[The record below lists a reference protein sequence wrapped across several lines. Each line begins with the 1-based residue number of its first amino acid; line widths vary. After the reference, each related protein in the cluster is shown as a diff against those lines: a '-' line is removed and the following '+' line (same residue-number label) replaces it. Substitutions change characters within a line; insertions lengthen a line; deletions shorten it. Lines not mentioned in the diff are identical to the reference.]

1 MQSSSQG
8 IERNFIQ
15 KSIIESVMIPQG
27 QKGSL
32 NIGSL
37 KVSDLKFLK
46 NVISVLLCWRLEYK
60 LLFLIC
66 LILPLEMMEWEN
78 FIRRETL
85 S

>member
-15 KSIIESVMIPQG
+15 KIIIESVMIPQG